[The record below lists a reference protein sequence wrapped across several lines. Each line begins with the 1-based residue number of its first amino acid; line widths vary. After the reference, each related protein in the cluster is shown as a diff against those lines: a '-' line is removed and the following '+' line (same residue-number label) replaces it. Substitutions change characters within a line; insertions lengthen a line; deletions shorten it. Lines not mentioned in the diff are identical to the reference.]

1 MNCNCE
7 AQSSHY
13 SPVLRPHSSSS
24 FIEKGRTRQ
33 KTKHTDFSTFIYT
46 KLFTSASRKIN
57 KILSEVGKFFPKLRK

>member
-24 FIEKGRTRQ
+24 FIEKGLTRQ
-33 KTKHTDFSTFIYT
+33 KTKIYGFSTFICT
-46 KLFTSASRKIN
+46 KLLTFVSREN
-57 KILSEVGKFFPKLRK
+57 DKILSEVGNF